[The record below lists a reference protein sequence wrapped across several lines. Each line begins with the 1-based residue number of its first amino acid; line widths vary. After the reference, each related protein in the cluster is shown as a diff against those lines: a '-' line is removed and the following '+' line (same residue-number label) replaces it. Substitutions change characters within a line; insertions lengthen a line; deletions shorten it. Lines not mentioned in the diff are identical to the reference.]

1 MREYTASRVIFAV
14 NRNECFELDNL
25 NIQGGSTECDLFWM
39 NSRGCDNKYFVMFS
53 LIGCSVAD
61 TNVLVW
67 PRSVNKNKE
76 LSWRFYQ
83 TSTISKWQ
91 RCEANRT
98 KTKLWTLTEGSQTK
112 VGSWIL
118 CKQNEKNSSR
128 MWRDYWAQANK
139 RFALQSSHVHMCS
152 DRALLV

>member
-1 MREYTASRVIFAV
+1 MWESTQPHVSLAV
-14 NRNECFELDNL
+14 NRNESFELDNL

-39 NSRGCDNKYFVMFS
+39 NSRACDNKYFVMFS
-53 LIGCSVAD
+53 LIACSVAD

-76 LSWRFYQ
+76 LTWRFSQ
-83 TSTISKWQ
+83 TPTVSKWQ

-98 KTKLWTLTEGSQTK
+98 KTKLWTLTEGLQTK

-118 CKQNEKNSSR
+118 CKQKWKNSSR
-128 MWRDYWAQANK
+128 MRADYWAQANK